1 MGSFWDNF
9 TASRTGERKQGLG
22 RWFQVLED
30 RFMSLFWANLLCMA
44 FALPFLI
51 SLFFFTQTGD
61 SLSLLG
67 MVLGL
72 ILLGPGITALD
83 YLTMQIIRDKH
94 VYVWEDFLKSVCRDW
109 KQSVL
114 FSLVVGA
121 LWGAF
126 AYALRLI
133 LVIQGG
139 LGPMYTAVFALNAF
153 LVMGLTVIGFQQIAM
168 VQLPFYGVVKNA
180 FLLIFAGKGRSLG
193 AILFA
198 LGAVCACLWF
208 YEYFVFIL
216 LLGAPVLIL
225 MTANLILLPV
235 FEEFFPEEE

>member
-1 MGSFWDNF
+1 MGSFWSNF
-9 TASRTGERKQGLG
+9 TKSRTGERKRGLG
-22 RWFQVLED
+22 RWFQILED
-30 RFMSLFWANLLCMA
+30 RFMVLFWANLLCVAM
-44 FALPFLI
+44 ALPFLI
-51 SLFFFTQTGD
+51 SLFFFAQVGD

-72 ILLGPGITALD
+72 AVLGPGVTALS
-83 YLTMQIIRDKH
+83 YITMQVIRDKH
-94 VYVWEDFLKSVCRDW
+94 VEVWQDFWKSVKRDW

-114 FSLVVGA
+114 FALLVGA

-139 LGPMYTAVFALNAF
+139 LGPVYAAVFGLNAF
-153 LVMGLTVIGFQQIAM
+153 LVMGLTLIGFQQIAM

-180 FLLIFAGKGRSLG
+180 FLLIFAGKGH
-193 AILFA
+193 AF
-198 LGAVCACLWF
+198 GAVLLSLAAVGACLWF

-216 LLGAPVLIL
+216 LLGAPVLIV
-225 MTANLILLPV
+225 MTANLMLSPV
-235 FEEFFPEEE
+235 FAEFFPEE